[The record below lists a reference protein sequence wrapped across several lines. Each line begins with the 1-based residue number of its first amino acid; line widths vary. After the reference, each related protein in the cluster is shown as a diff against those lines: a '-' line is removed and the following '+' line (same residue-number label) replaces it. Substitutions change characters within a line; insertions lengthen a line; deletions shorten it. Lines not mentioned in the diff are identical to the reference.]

1 MADTIDYIRK
11 EGQRKYVSDT
21 EFTSLDKSTIPVG
34 TEYNIVGVI
43 EESDLSAELQTKVN
57 RTVAGPTGP
66 TGPTGPQGP
75 QGDAGPQGPQGPKG
89 ETGSQGIQGPQ
100 GETGPQGP
108 KGDTGIQGPTG
119 PTGPRG
125 PQGAGYNAG
134 DNIKI
139 TGGTIS
145 VDINKDLNLNT
156 YHLVFNGT
164 GRNDKLAY
172 IGYENGGYTIYGP
185 QKKNATGK
193 CYFPTAGGTLA
204 TGGDLSGKV
213 DKVIATGIDRVY
225 GITSTGGQTTFRVE
239 VAGDPNTMPNSIVQ
253 RTSNGRIYT
262 FGGTTG
268 NEAVNYSQLN
278 TKQDKLTAAT
288 GITITT
294 GNTIYCNGDLTGITV
309 NMDNA
314 TISEN
319 LDISGSII
327 QGGKYFDLPG
337 ASGTLALTSDIP
349 ASLIPGDN
357 ISIVKAADSEKVTI
371 SATGL
376 VKQVTDASESYRV
389 YGIQPNGEQIVYKTS
404 QRVPSASNIVQLTDD
419 GTARTNNPKDP
430 LDAVNK
436 QYFETKGWLLRGG
449 TSIPADADLNDYKTP
464 GNYYC
469 DTNAA
474 AATIKN
480 NPVDQAFTLKVF
492 YDTGTGYPAQLLIEH
507 YNLGV
512 YMRYLGTS
520 IGSWKK
526 LATSEFKTI
535 FDQSITGTG
544 SITPYEAYLN
554 WGGKNIESTF
564 GPLDAALV
572 PDLGANRWAFMPP
585 DAVVFESSK
594 DGGVTWSPYNLS
606 AADKTNIFA
615 MTKEQGGVVIGADYS
630 TGIDKSKY
638 MVRFTVNAGTANV
651 YTNLE
656 KFAIYLSTRGS
667 TGCYC
672 TIETQSQT
680 DYAAGNDTWTT
691 RVKKAG
697 VGGWSGWNIINT
709 AFTFGASNWSE
720 RQTRF
725 TFGVTSHASSVN
737 YSGLSIFR
745 ILAFGGVGW
754 NRPSTLAAK
763 GDMYQYDW
771 EQNVFFPSGL
781 YVNGIG
787 EQKKVATTDDV
798 TTATAVLIDN
808 SLLGG

>member
-66 TGPTGPQGP
+66 TGPQGPQGEKGDQGPTGPQG
-75 QGDAGPQGPQGPKG
+75 DIGPQGPQGPKG
-89 ETGSQGIQGPQ
+89 DTGA
-100 GETGPQGP
+100 QGP
-108 KGDTGIQGPTG
+108 KGDTGPQGPIGPTG
-119 PTGPRG
+119 PQG
-125 PQGAGYNAG
+125 PQGAGYDAG

-156 YHLVFNGT
+156 HHLVFNGT
-164 GRNDKLAY
+164 GSNDELAY

-185 QKKNATGK
+185 QKNNATGK

-262 FGGTTG
+262 FDGTTG

-278 TKQDKLTAAT
+278 TKQDKLTEGT

-327 QGGKYFDLPG
+327 QNSKYFDLPG

-376 VKQVTDASESYRV
+376 VKDLTGTYAAFIKD
-389 YGIQPNGEQIVYKTS
+389 GNGNNSLKSYKTA
-404 QRVPSASNIVQLTDD
+404 PTEYALPMYDEAGQLQ
-419 GTARTNNPKDP
+419 TNDPKDP

-436 QYFETKGWLLRGG
+436 QYFEANAGLLKHDNDFTTYGNEFNPFNIDEGQTTGWINYRRAGG
-449 TSIPADADLNDYKTP
+449 S
-464 GNYYC
+464 
-469 DTNAA
+469 
-474 AATIKN
+474 ATIDN
-480 NPVDQAFTLKVF
+480 ISFGNGDGQGTLV
-492 YDTGTGYPAQLLIEH
+492 
-507 YNLGV
+507 
-512 YMRYLGTS
+512 
-520 IGSWKK
+520 
-526 LATSEFKTI
+526 
-535 FDQSITGTG
+535 
-544 SITPYEAYLN
+544 
-554 WGGKNIESTF
+554 
-564 GPLDAALV
+564 
-572 PDLGANRWAFMPP
+572 
-585 DAVVFESSK
+585 
-594 DGGVTWSPYNLS
+594 NLS
-606 AADKTNIFA
+606 AALPK
-615 MTKEQGGVVIGADYS
+615 
-630 TGIDKSKY
+630 
-638 MVRFTVNAGTANV
+638 V
-651 YTNLE
+651 YQHV
-656 KFAIYLSTRGS
+656 AI
-667 TGCYC
+667 
-672 TIETQSQT
+672 
-680 DYAAGNDTWTT
+680 
-691 RVKKAG
+691 
-697 VGGWSGWNIINT
+697 
-709 AFTFGASNWSE
+709 
-720 RQTRF
+720 
-725 TFGVTSHASSVN
+725 
-737 YSGLSIFR
+737 
-745 ILAFGGVGW
+745 
-754 NRPSTLAAK
+754 K
-763 GDMYQYDW
+763 G
-771 EQNVFFPSGL
+771 
-781 YVNGIG
+781 YVDSAI
-787 EQKKVATTDDV
+787 

>member
-43 EESDLSAELQTKVN
+43 EESDLSTELQTKVN

-66 TGPTGPQGP
+66 QGQTGPQGP

-119 PTGPRG
+119 PTGPQG

-156 YHLVFNGT
+156 HHLVFNGT
-164 GRNDKLAY
+164 GSNDKLAY

-185 QKKNATGK
+185 QKNNATGN

-213 DKVIATGIDRVY
+213 DKVTATGIDRVY

-262 FGGTTG
+262 FDGTTG

-337 ASGTLALTSDIP
+337 ASGTLATITDIE
-349 ASLIPGDN
+349 ANSWLLKG
-357 ISIVKAADSEKVTI
+357 
-371 SATGL
+371 
-376 VKQVTDASESYRV
+376 
-389 YGIQPNGEQIVYKTS
+389 
-404 QRVPSASNIVQLTDD
+404 
-419 GTARTNNPKDP
+419 GTA
-430 LDAVNK
+430 
-436 QYFETKGWLLRGG
+436 
-449 TSIPADADLNDYKTP
+449 IPDNADLNDYKTP

-469 DTNAA
+469 DTNAT

-480 NPVDQAFTLKVF
+480 NPSDQAFTLKVF

-507 YNLGV
+507 YKLGV
-512 YMRYLGTS
+512 YMRYLGTP

-526 LATSEFKTI
+526 LATSDFKTI

-554 WGGKNIESTF
+554 WGGKNLRGNF

-615 MTKEQGGVVIGADYS
+615 MTKEQRGVVIGADYS

-651 YTNLE
+651 YTHLE
-656 KFAIYLSTRGS
+656 KFAIYLSTYGS

-691 RVKKAG
+691 RVEKAG
-697 VGGWSGWNIINT
+697 VNGWSGWNIINT
-709 AFTFGASNWSE
+709 AFTFGASDWSE

-737 YSGLSIFR
+737 YSGLVIFR

-781 YVNGIG
+781 YINGLSG
-787 EQKKVATTDDV
+787 WKKVATTDDV

>member
-66 TGPTGPQGP
+66 QGP
-75 QGDAGPQGPQGPKG
+75 QGEKGDQGPIGPQGPKG

-108 KGDTGIQGPTG
+108 TG
-119 PTGPRG
+119 PTGPQG
-125 PQGAGYNAG
+125 PQGAGYIAG

-156 YHLVFNGT
+156 HHLIFNGT
-164 GRNDKLAY
+164 GSNDKLAY

-185 QKKNATGK
+185 QKNNATGK

-213 DKVIATGIDRVY
+213 DKVTTTGIDRVY

-262 FGGTTG
+262 FDGTTG

-278 TKQDKLTAAT
+278 TKQDKLTSAT

-337 ASGTLALTSDIP
+337 ASGTLALTSDIST
-349 ASLIPGDN
+349 SLIPGDN

-404 QRVPSASNIVQLTDD
+404 QRVPSAYNIIQLTDD
-419 GTARTNNPKDP
+419 GTVRTNDPTDP

-436 QYFETKGWLLRGG
+436 QYFE
-449 TSIPADADLNDYKTP
+449 A
-464 GNYYC
+464 
-469 DTNAA
+469 NAA
-474 AATIKN
+474 MQRITYSSDNKTISPTELALLKPGFYLIDASYTITN
-480 NPVDQAFTLKVF
+480 GTDSLPKDYYTMIKQGYTMNVPYNDSTCLFQSYNGTVYSYSQYGASSYENKSAF
-492 YDTGTGYPAQLLIEH
+492 Y
-507 YNLGV
+507 
-512 YMRYLGTS
+512 
-520 IGSWKK
+520 K
-526 LATSEFKTI
+526 LAT
-535 FDQSITGTG
+535 
-544 SITPYEAYLN
+544 
-554 WGGKNIESTF
+554 
-564 GPLDAALV
+564 
-572 PDLGANRWAFMPP
+572 
-585 DAVVFESSK
+585 
-594 DGGVTWSPYNLS
+594 
-606 AADKTNIFA
+606 
-615 MTKEQGGVVIGADYS
+615 
-630 TGIDKSKY
+630 
-638 MVRFTVNAGTANV
+638 
-651 YTNLE
+651 
-656 KFAIYLSTRGS
+656 
-667 TGCYC
+667 
-672 TIETQSQT
+672 
-680 DYAAGNDTWTT
+680 
-691 RVKKAG
+691 
-697 VGGWSGWNIINT
+697 
-709 AFTFGASNWSE
+709 
-720 RQTRF
+720 
-725 TFGVTSHASSVN
+725 TS
-737 YSGLSIFR
+737 
-745 ILAFGGVGW
+745 
-754 NRPSTLAAK
+754 
-763 GDMYQYDW
+763 
-771 EQNVFFPSGL
+771 
-781 YVNGIG
+781 
-787 EQKKVATTDDV
+787 DV